1 MERTPADIWSCLAEP
16 RRRRLLELL
25 AEADQGVLELA
36 ETLGISPATCSHH
49 LAALRRVGLVGHR
62 REGRYRDYFL
72 QPAALELASQWL
84 SQLRHKRDRPGWN
97 QEAYREHCLAS
108 WLGGPRD
115 KLPEHPRRRQVV
127 LEWFHS
133 LLERDRMLSTEDLE
147 RAWGPHAKAWEPV
160 LAELERQGRLERRE
174 RYILVSD

>member
-1 MERTPADIWSCLAEP
+1 MDRIPADIWSCLAEP

-25 AEADQGVLELA
+25 AQTDQGVLELA

-49 LAALRRVGLVGHR
+49 LAALRRAGLVGHR

-72 QPAALELASQWL
+72 QPAALELATQWL
-84 SQLRHKRDRPGWN
+84 NQLRHKRDRPGWN

-108 WLGGPRD
+108 WLGGPRA

-133 LLERDRMLSTEDLE
+133 LLERGRMLTLEDLE
-147 RAWGPHAKAWEPV
+147 RAWGSHAKAWEPV
-160 LAELERQGRLERRE
+160 LAELEKQGRLERRGL
-174 RYILVSD
+174 YILVSD